1 MLWSMRGIGKKS
13 WQNKMKNSIL
23 ILFLVIWKSL
33 ESQQDPNLISRNRPG
48 ILWYFTGLRP
58 LQDADNRK
66 YDRLIIDV
74 TYNDWLG
81 AVSPFENRWN
91 SIGINTNLM
100 FDVRSKKQQGFSL
113 GWGFAYAYSNVATNR
128 KLIASNSNV
137 VILANKSTL
146 DNYNRNSI
154 QSHRFYIP
162 LELRF
167 ASKKWNRI
175 KFIIGANVGVQ
186 PFLNQVFLT
195 KSEGE
200 KEYLTNAL
208 SDRNLLSYGVHFR
221 AGTRSL
227 ALFGSYQFNTLFKS
241 RESVKLHPFQ
251 FGLSISLF

>member
-1 MLWSMRGIGKKS
+1 
-13 WQNKMKNSIL
+13 MKFTLI
-23 ILFLVIWKSL
+23 ILFFFICGSI
-33 ESQQDPNLISRNRPG
+33 EAQQDPDLISRHRPG

-66 YDRLIIDV
+66 YDRLIVDV

-91 SIGINTNLM
+91 SIGINTNFM
-100 FDVRSKKQQGFSL
+100 FDLRSKKQQAVSF
-113 GWGFAYAYSNVATNR
+113 GWGFAYAFSNVSTNR
-128 KLIASNSNV
+128 KLIETTPSV
-137 VILANKSTL
+137 VILENKSQL
-146 DNYNRNSI
+146 DSYDQNAI
-154 QSHRFYIP
+154 QAHRFYIP
-162 LELRF
+162 IELRF
-167 ASKKWNRI
+167 ASKKWSRF
-175 KFIIGANVGVQ
+175 KFIIGANVGIQ

-200 KEYLTNAL
+200 KEYFTNVL

-221 AGTRSL
+221 AGTRSI
-227 ALFGSYQFNTLFKS
+227 ALFGAYQYNSLFKS

>member
-1 MLWSMRGIGKKS
+1 
-13 WQNKMKNSIL
+13 MKNRILLLFL
-23 ILFLVIWKSL
+23 ILWNSL
-33 ESQQDPNLISRNRPG
+33 EAQQDPDLISRHRPG
-48 ILWYFTGLRP
+48 ILWYFTGMRP
-58 LQDADNRK
+58 LKDADNRK
-66 YDRLIIDV
+66 YDRLIVDV

-91 SIGINTNLM
+91 SIGINTNFM
-100 FDVRSKKQQGFSL
+100 FDVRSKKYQSL
-113 GWGFAYAYSNVATNR
+113 SFGWGFAYAFSNVSTNR
-128 KLIASNSNV
+128 KLIEANSNV

-146 DNYNRNSI
+146 DSYNHNAI
-154 QSHRFYIP
+154 QAHRFYIP

-175 KFIIGANVGVQ
+175 KFIIGANVGIQ

-200 KEYLTNAL
+200 KEYFTKEL
-208 SDRNLLSYGVHFR
+208 SDRSLLSYGVHFR
-221 AGTRSL
+221 AGTRGL
-227 ALFGSYQFNTLFKS
+227 ALFGSYQFNSLFKS

>member
-1 MLWSMRGIGKKS
+1 
-13 WQNKMKNSIL
+13 MKNRILLLFL
-23 ILFLVIWKSL
+23 ILWKSF
-33 ESQQDPNLISRNRPG
+33 EAQQDPDLISRHRPG
-48 ILWYFTGLRP
+48 ILWYFTGFRP

-66 YDRLIIDV
+66 YDRLIVDV

-91 SIGINTNLM
+91 SIGINTNFM
-100 FDVRSKKQQGFSL
+100 FDVRSKKYQSL
-113 GWGFAYAYSNVATNR
+113 SFGWGFAYAFSNVSTNR
-128 KLIASNSNV
+128 KLIEANSNV

-146 DNYNRNSI
+146 DSYNHNAI
-154 QSHRFYIP
+154 QAHRFYLP

-175 KFIIGANVGVQ
+175 KFIIGADVGIQ

-200 KEYLTNAL
+200 KEYFTKEL
-208 SDRNLLSYGVHFR
+208 SDRSLLNYGVHFR

-227 ALFGSYQFNTLFKS
+227 ALFGSYQINSLFKS

>member
-1 MLWSMRGIGKKS
+1 
-13 WQNKMKNSIL
+13 MKNRILLLFL
-23 ILFLVIWKSL
+23 ILWKSF
-33 ESQQDPNLISRNRPG
+33 EAQQDPDLISRHRPG

-58 LQDADNRK
+58 LKDADNRK
-66 YDRLIIDV
+66 YDRLIVDV

-91 SIGINTNLM
+91 SIGINTNFM
-100 FDVRSKKQQGFSL
+100 FDVRSKKYQSL
-113 GWGFAYAYSNVATNR
+113 SFGWGFAYAFSNVSTNR
-128 KLIASNSNV
+128 KLIEANSNV

-146 DNYNRNSI
+146 DSYNHNAI
-154 QSHRFYIP
+154 QAHRFYLP

-175 KFIIGANVGVQ
+175 KFIIGANVGIQ

-195 KSEGE
+195 KSAGE
-200 KEYLTNAL
+200 KEYFTKEL
-208 SDRNLLSYGVHFR
+208 SDRSLLNYGVHFR

-227 ALFGSYQFNTLFKS
+227 ALFGSYQINSLFKS

>member
-1 MLWSMRGIGKKS
+1 
-13 WQNKMKNSIL
+13 MKNKILLLFL
-23 ILFLVIWKSL
+23 ILWKSL
-33 ESQQDPNLISRNRPG
+33 EAQQDPDLISRHRPG

-58 LQDADNRK
+58 LKDADNRK
-66 YDRLIIDV
+66 YDRLIVDV

-91 SIGINTNLM
+91 SLGISTNFM
-100 FDVRSKKQQGFSL
+100 FDVRSKKHQSFSF
-113 GWGFAYAYSNVATNR
+113 GWGFAYAYSTVSMNKKFMIAPTNLVTLAP
-128 KLIASNSNV
+128 KSSSDYYSSN
-137 VILANKSTL
+137 AMHA
-146 DNYNRNSI
+146 
-154 QSHRFYIP
+154 HRFYIP

-167 ASKKWNRI
+167 ASKKWNRFKI
-175 KFIIGANVGVQ
+175 IIGANVGIQ

-195 KSEGE
+195 KTEGE
-200 KEYLTNAL
+200 KEYFTNVI

-227 ALFGSYQFNTLFKS
+227 ALFGSYQFSSLFKS